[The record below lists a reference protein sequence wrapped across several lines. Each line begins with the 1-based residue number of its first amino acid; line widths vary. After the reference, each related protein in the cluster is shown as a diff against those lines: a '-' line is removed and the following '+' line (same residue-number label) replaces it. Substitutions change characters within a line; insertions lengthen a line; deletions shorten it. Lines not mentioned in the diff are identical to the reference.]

1 MEQFF
6 EEKIFWHVTQTEM
19 IHRVCLF
26 CQTDSYTAPCVD
38 AGDVSFKDNH
48 QNCKPRK
55 LRKKIP
61 ETAKDPV

>member
-6 EEKIFWHVTQTEM
+6 EEKFFWHVTQSDM

-26 CQTDSYTAPCVD
+26 CQESSYTAPKFDV
-38 AGDVSFKDNH
+38 GDVWFKDRH

-55 LRKKIP
+55 LRKKSP
-61 ETAKDPV
+61 EIAKDPA